1 MARPSSL
8 TPAVT
13 EKVCEALKL
22 GVSWEAAAAHAGI
35 GVSTIHNW
43 LAQAADDVA
52 GGHFREFLEQTT
64 RARDSSEVRMAAIVM
79 KAAQEGD
86 AKAAQWWL
94 ERRRSA
100 SWGRQDSM
108 DVTVKKADPAAVL
121 AAALTKLEP
130 NSGADP

>member
-22 GVSWEAAAAHAGI
+22 GVSWEAAAAHAG
-35 GVSTIHNW
+35 VSAATIYRW
-43 LAQAADDVA
+43 LAQADDDKKNKM
-52 GGHFREFLEQTT
+52 FREFREQTT

-108 DVTVKKADPAAVL
+108 DVTVKKADPQAVL

-130 NSGADP
+130 TPSEDA

>member
-8 TPAVT
+8 TPAIT
-13 EKVCEALKL
+13 EKVCEALAL

-35 GVSTIHNW
+35 TATTIHRW
-43 LAQAADDVA
+43 IAQADDDAEVCV
-52 GGHFREFLEQTT
+52 FREFREQTT
-64 RARDSSEVRMAAIVM
+64 RARDAAEVRMASIVIQ
-79 KAAQEGD
+79 AAEGGD

-108 DVTVKKADPAAVL
+108 AVTVEKADPAAVL

-130 NSGADP
+130 NSGVDP